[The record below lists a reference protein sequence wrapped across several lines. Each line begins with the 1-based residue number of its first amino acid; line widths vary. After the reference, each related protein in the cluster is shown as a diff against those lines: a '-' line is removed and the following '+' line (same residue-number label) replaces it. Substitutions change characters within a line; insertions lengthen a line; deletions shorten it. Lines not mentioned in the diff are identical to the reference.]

1 MSESEDSKEV
11 DNSVSLPENRF
22 ATLLHPNLA
31 TDQMKALQAIVRD
44 QKQKGS
50 EVMSIK
56 TDFEAETEG
65 EANSKKENR
74 EDSELGDFNDTM
86 IKTYQNKTEGESST
100 LKKR

>member
-1 MSESEDSKEV
+1 MIESEDSKEV
-11 DNSVSLPENRF
+11 DNRVSLPENKF

-56 TDFEAETEG
+56 TDFEVKTED
-65 EANSKKENR
+65 EAN
-74 EDSELGDFNDTM
+74 
-86 IKTYQNKTEGESST
+86 
-100 LKKR
+100 